1 MARLFITPRELDFIS
16 DITKEVI
23 KDVSGQKIYYYRA
36 RADKSNV
43 NSLYQ
48 EAIEKVFDPPIEV
61 DALVE
66 WNEFEQT
73 TTTFGI
79 DAKNNVTA
87 MVHYRDLLDKGLSV
101 RIGDFFSYGPVFYEI
116 VQSTQISKIYGQVE
130 HATGMKL
137 QGRYAREGL
146 ISKNIIGPTDE
157 KYLDGDAVQKE
168 FYQQRGVSANE
179 AGETNDK
186 RQLVENGVIDAPI
199 SGPRKV
205 AEDGISSSFYGDE

>member
-48 EAIEKVFDPPIEV
+48 EAIQKVFDPPIEIE
-61 DALVE
+61 ALVE

-73 TTTFGI
+73 TTNFGI

-101 RIGDFFSYGPVFYEI
+101 RMGDFFSYGPAFYEV
-116 VQSTQISKIYGQVE
+116 VQATQISKIYGQVE
-130 HATGMKL
+130 HATGIKL

-146 ISKNIIGPTDE
+146 ISKNVIGPTDE
-157 KYLDGDAVQKE
+157 KYLEDDAVQKE
-168 FYQQRGVSANE
+168 FHQQRGAPENE
-179 AGETNDK
+179 QGETNDK
-186 RQLVENGVIDAPI
+186 RQLVENGVIDSPI

-205 AEDGISSSFYGDE
+205 SEDGISSSFYGDE

>member
-48 EAIEKVFDPPIEV
+48 EAIEKVFDPPVEV
-61 DALVE
+61 EALVE

-73 TTTFGI
+73 TTNFGI

-101 RIGDFFSYGPVFYEI
+101 RMGDFFSYGPAFYEV
-116 VQSTQISKIYGQVE
+116 VQATQISKIYGQVE
-130 HATGMKL
+130 HATGIKL

-146 ISKNIIGPTDE
+146 ISKNVIGPTDE
-157 KYLDGDAVQKE
+157 KYLESDAVQKE
-168 FYQQRGVSANE
+168 FHQQRGVAKNE
-179 AGETNDK
+179 EGETNDK
-186 RQLVENGVIDAPI
+186 RQLVENGVIDSPI